1 MTLELDGRPLALHE
15 EPIPALAHIAVI
27 RDERPM
33 VSGHVIVT
41 PDFPPPYV
49 LGLAIGD
56 KITELGAVDGA
67 PADDGKIEFSVTG
80 QPPWPPV
87 VPRRVTPQLGLIAA
101 DGRWALLPVAAGQA
115 PLALDYLE
123 ERSFTRH
130 VQGPSVR
137 PQDKE
142 SLIFHARKFFAAN
155 AHRPRVRAAAL
166 TVLGHR
172 ILDLSWTEEGAAAR
186 CLADAEPV
194 FDALAEM
201 ELELDFRWFLSLS
214 LVCQYLYLTLG
225 DSTGGLPRLRQV
237 YARRDL
243 LPTSPAQAT
252 NMLKATFHLGTTLW
266 KQGRREEAEEILL
279 SAKGTFHSAA
289 AVWRFGNF
297 YSSNE
302 LILSASLAR
311 ACLVWL
317 ETAHHA
323 ATGQWRDPSYR
334 VAKQDGSLFACLGFP
349 STQFLKQGL
358 I

>member
-33 VSGHVIVT
+33 VSGHVIAT
-41 PDFPPPYV
+41 SDFPPPYV

-80 QPPWPPV
+80 QPPWPPD
-87 VPRRVTPQLGLIAA
+87 VPRRVIPQLGLIAS

-123 ERSFTRH
+123 ERAFTRH

-137 PQDKE
+137 PKDKE
-142 SLIFHARKFFAAN
+142 SLIFHARRFFAAN

-172 ILDLSWTEEGAAAR
+172 ILDLSWTDEGAAAR

-214 LVCQYLYLTLG
+214 LV
-225 DSTGGLPRLRQV
+225 PR
-237 YARRDL
+237 A
-243 LPTSPAQAT
+243 
-252 NMLKATFHLGTTLW
+252 
-266 KQGRREEAEEILL
+266 
-279 SAKGTFHSAA
+279 
-289 AVWRFGNF
+289 GNF
-297 YSSNE
+297 DAN
-302 LILSASLAR
+302 SLKR
-311 ACLVWL
+311 Q
-317 ETAHHA
+317 A
-323 ATGQWRDPSYR
+323 A
-334 VAKQDGSLFACLGFP
+334 FP
-349 STQFLKQGL
+349 SWST
-358 I
+358 